1 MAGVDNHCVVSDC
14 DKLGVFGGNM
24 IRGACVCFKSITH
37 YIMLIDSRL
46 QNYLHLK
53 ISRIFFNCNIHSK
66 YMHYTLINHSSH
78 KKPFPDYVKWCHCK
92 ML

>member
-1 MAGVDNHCVVSDC
+1 MAGVDNHCVVSYC

-46 QNYLHLK
+46 QNYLRLN
-53 ISRIFFNCNIHSK
+53 ISKSSYSLTVIFTANTCTI
-66 YMHYTLINHSSH
+66 
-78 KKPFPDYVKWCHCK
+78 P
-92 ML
+92 

>member
-14 DKLGVFGGNM
+14 DKLGVFGVFGGNM

-46 QNYLHLK
+46 QNYLRLN
-53 ISRIFFNCNIHSK
+53 ISNLHI
-66 YMHYTLINHSSH
+66 L
-78 KKPFPDYVKWCHCK
+78 
-92 ML
+92 